1 MANHRAGAHLLFKG
15 QHQALQAAGVQELA
29 LSVTQLLRWSGT
41 REAHKALETVF
52 RGTTQ
57 R

>member
-1 MANHRAGAHLLFKG
+1 MANYRAGAHLLFKG

-41 REAHKALETVF
+41 REAHKALEEDF